1 MDCFMGNRVV
11 RDRLAAHET
20 NRDTPHFSRE
30 MIELHRRHPGLPANR
45 FFHGTRWRVALDT
58 ALSPPRDIAR
68 PRNVVMREAR
78 G

>member
-1 MDCFMGNRVV
+1 
-11 RDRLAAHET
+11 
-20 NRDTPHFSRE
+20 

-68 PRNVVMREAR
+68 PRNVVMRETR